1 MKLETSMVNQ
11 SICKYS
17 DAYIVVKEI
26 IAVAVT
32 SSATTAKKNSI
43 IKVIFKNCPP
53 FLDCIKAINIT
64 QIYIAKDLKV
74 VIPMHNLIEY
84 SNNCSKSS
92 GSFDNIFEINLLCLI
107 MVKLLISLVMVLVI
121 YLITNP
127 IGKNSTE
134 NV

>member
-17 DAYIVVKEI
+17 DAYILVKEI

-53 FLDCIKAINIT
+53 FLDCINDINIT

-92 GSFDNIFEINLLCLI
+92 RSFGNICEINLLCLI